1 MAELNRLSASRS
13 VQPALSQGARG
24 DLFAVP
30 KSVLSEGD
38 VLTVSA
44 LSRQLKSQIEKQFA
58 FVRVRGEISS
68 LKRHSSG
75 HTYFSLKD
83 PGQEAVLNAICWRG
97 TRTAVALEEGLE
109 IIATGHL
116 TTYPARSNYQ
126 IIVTEAE
133 AAGQG
138 ALLKLLQERKQR
150 LEAEGLFTKRR
161 PLPKFPRIIGVVT
174 SPTGAVIQD
183 ILHRVSDRFPCRV
196 LLWPVAVQGTGAAEQ
211 VARAIRGFNAMTEAR
226 PDVLIVARGG
236 GSLED
241 LWAFNEETVVRA
253 AFESALPL
261 ISAVGHETD
270 TTLIDYAADC
280 RAPTPTAAA
289 EMATPVATQL
299 WEALASFRQRLVQGL
314 RRGIETATWRVRNDR
329 LPDVGAFVNERAQK
343 LDERFERLVRVI
355 TLDQLRKTQELKA
368 LVGRILPPREKLR
381 MAEAQIT
388 AAWREMA
395 LRIRIKQD
403 TQRRHLEELATRLD
417 QSSYEGILRRGFCL
431 VSGAQGLPIQS
442 AEAARSTFL
451 PRLRLNFYDGEINV
465 IRDERPPHTS
475 E

>member
-1 MAELNRLSASRS
+1 MPETHRAYVRHSEETEVTLSKQRA
-13 VQPALSQGARG
+13 G

-30 KSVLSEGD
+30 RTVLSEET

-44 LSRQLKSQIEKQFA
+44 LSRQLKSQIECQFA
-58 FVRVRGEISS
+58 FVRVRGEVSS
-68 LKRHSSG
+68 FKRHSSG
-75 HTYFSLKD
+75 HLYFSLKD
-83 PGQEAVLNAICWRG
+83 PDQEAVLNAICWRG
-97 TRTAVALEEGLE
+97 THTSVTLEEGLE
-109 IIATGHL
+109 VIATGHL

-138 ALLKLLQERKQR
+138 TLLKLLQERKAR

-161 PLPKFPRIIGVVT
+161 PLPKFPHTIGVVT

-211 VARAIRGFNAMTEAR
+211 VARAIRGFNAMKESR

-241 LWAFNEETVVRA
+241 LWAFNEEVVVRA
-253 AFESALPL
+253 AFDSALPL

-289 EMATPVATQL
+289 EMATPVAAQL
-299 WEALASFRQRLVQGL
+299 WDQLTASRQRLVQGL
-314 RRGIETATWRVRNDR
+314 RRGIETASWKLRNYR
-329 LPDVGAFVNERAQK
+329 LPNVGAFVNEREQK
-343 LDERFERLVRVI
+343 LDERFERLVRDV
-355 TLDQLRKTQELKA
+355 TLHQDQRTQKLQA
-368 LVGRILPPREKLR
+368 LAGRILPPREKIQTATARMGAAWKEMVLR
-381 MAEAQIT
+381 VRMKQEAQ
-388 AAWREMA
+388 A
-395 LRIRIKQD
+395 
-403 TQRRHLEELATRLD
+403 QRLDELATRLS
-417 QSSYEGILRRGFCL
+417 QGSYEAILKKGFCL
-431 VSGAQGLPIQS
+431 ASGAEGQPIKS
-442 AEAARSTFL
+442 AEGVRSMPTSNFC
-451 PRLRLNFYDGEINV
+451 LNFYDGRV
-465 IRDERPPHTS
+465 DVLRLS
-475 E
+475 SS

>member
-1 MAELNRLSASRS
+1 MPELRRVS
-13 VQPALSQGARG
+13 VPRPSQTVIPQSQMG

-30 KSVLSEGD
+30 KSVLSEEAIF
-38 VLTVSA
+38 TVSS
-44 LSRQLKSQIEKQFA
+44 LSRQLKSRIEEQFA
-58 FVRVRGEISS
+58 FIRVRGEISS
-68 LKRHSSG
+68 CKRHSSG
-75 HTYFSLKD
+75 HIYFSLKD
-83 PGQEAVLNAICWRG
+83 PDQEAVLNAICWRG
-97 TRTAVALEEGLE
+97 THTAVALEEGLE

-126 IIVTEAE
+126 IIVTNAE

-138 ALLKLLQERKQR
+138 ALLKLLQERKAR
-150 LEAEGLFTKRR
+150 LAAEGLFTKHR
-161 PLPKFPRIIGVVT
+161 PLPKFPKTIGVIT

-196 LLWPVAVQGTGAAEQ
+196 LLWPVAVQGAGAAEQ
-211 VARAIRGFNAMTEAR
+211 VAQAIRGFNTMTEQR

-241 LWAFNEETVVRA
+241 LWAFNEEVVVRA

-299 WEALASFRQRLVQGL
+299 WDALAASRQRLIQGL
-314 RRGIETATWRVRNDR
+314 RRGIETALWKLRNFR
-329 LPDVGAFVNERAQK
+329 LPNVGAFVNEREQR
-343 LDERFERLVRVI
+343 LDERFERLVRDV
-355 TLDQLRKTQELKA
+355 TLDLRQKTQKLVA
-368 LVGRILPPREKLR
+368 LAGRVLPPREKLHT
-381 MAEAQIT
+381 AEARRT
-388 AAWREMA
+388 AAWKEIV
-395 LRIRIKQD
+395 LRMRMKLEVQG
-403 TQRRHLEELATRLD
+403 QRLDELATRLD
-417 QSSYEGILRRGFCL
+417 QGSYEAILKKGFCL
-431 VSGAQGLPIQS
+431 ASDAKGHPIQS
-442 AEAARSTFL
+442 AQAVRSSAL
-451 PRLRLNFYDGEINV
+451 PDLRLVFYDGSVKV
-465 IRDERPPHTS
+465 IRKE